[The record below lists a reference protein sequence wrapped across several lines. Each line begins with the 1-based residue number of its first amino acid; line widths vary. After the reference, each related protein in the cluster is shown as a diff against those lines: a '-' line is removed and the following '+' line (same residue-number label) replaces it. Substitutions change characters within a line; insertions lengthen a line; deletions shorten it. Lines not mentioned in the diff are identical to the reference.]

1 MAITN
6 ETLKVKFG
14 TETCQHTRVRTHFV
28 LHICKSTVTKMAV
41 KFVTD
46 KFNTVVIFKK

>member
-14 TETCQHTRVRTHFV
+14 TETYQHVSMHIV
-28 LHICKSTVTKMAV
+28 LHIICKSTITKMAKDAKV
-41 KFVTD
+41 EGC
-46 KFNTVVIFKK
+46 N